1 MAYERR
7 DLVGGA
13 VKTTLSANLTS
24 GGTSFTIAATT
35 GWPSGTNGDF
45 FVVIGRGTATEEKL
59 RCTGRTGSTVSVP
72 LANRGADGTS
82 ATAHSSGDD
91 VEICGTALDDDEA
104 NYAVAQTVGKVT
116 AAGQLLISSGANAFA
131 SLDAKT
137 SGQILVGNG
146 TTLVSVAVSGDAT
159 LSAAGALTIGA
170 AKVGI
175 AKMSVTAT
183 DRLLG
188 RDTAGAGAA
197 EELTVGGGLEFT
209 GSGGIQR
216 SALTGDVTASAG
228 SGATTIAAG
237 VLPVVVPFMRA
248 GTLTT
253 GVGTL
258 AFRAPFA
265 MTLQHVRLYATT
277 APTGAAIL
285 VDVNKNGT
293 TMFTTQANR
302 PTIAISANSE
312 TATTAPDV
320 TAVAAGDRIT
330 IDVDQV
336 GSTVA
341 GADLSVI
348 LYFTKG

>member
-7 DLVGGA
+7 DVVGGA
-13 VKTTLSANLTS
+13 VETTLSGDLS
-24 GGTSFTIAATT
+24 SSGTSFTIAATT

-45 FVVIGRGTATEEKL
+45 FVVIGRGTASEEKL

-82 ATAHSSGDD
+82 ATAHTSGDD

-104 NYAVAQTVGKVT
+104 NYAVAETVGKIT
-116 AAGQLLISSGANAFA
+116 AAGQILVGDGTN
-131 SLDAKT
+131 SLAAVQAKT
-137 SGQILVGNG
+137 SGQILVGDG
-146 TTLVSVAVSGDAT
+146 STLASVAVSGDAT
-159 LSAAGALTIGA
+159 LSSAGALTIGSQ
-170 AKVGI
+170 KVGVS
-175 AKMSVTAT
+175 KMTVSAT

-188 RDTAGAGAA
+188 RDTSGSGAA

-216 SALTGDVTASAG
+216 SALTGDVTATAG
-228 SGATTIAAG
+228 SGATTIASG
-237 VLPVVVPFMRA
+237 VMPVVIPFMRA

-253 GVGTL
+253 GTGTL

-293 TMFTTQANR
+293 TMFTTQGNR

-336 GSTVA
+336 GSTIA